1 MMTNFV
7 HCVKRDI
14 ICLDALEIY
23 KRWRLGSKLKPGKE
37 GSVHDHSC
45 CFSLGGHLG
54 EDQQPGGGRWL
65 RKGRWLWGSM
75 VVMRKGLTD
84 NLFGCRALVHYVP
97 IV

>member
-54 EDQQPGGGRWL
+54 EDQQPGGGRW
-65 RKGRWLWGSM
+65 
-75 VVMRKGLTD
+75 
-84 NLFGCRALVHYVP
+84 
-97 IV
+97 